1 MSRHPLDHQQATTKP
16 RAQQFDSV
24 AQGERPS
31 PASKELQR
39 RARTTGT
46 ARLTQFARIE
56 RNAERDT

>member
-1 MSRHPLDHQQATTKP
+1 MSRHPLDHQQANTRVRP
-16 RAQQFDSV
+16 QQFDAV

-39 RARTTGT
+39 RTRTTGT

-56 RNAERDT
+56 RSGTADA